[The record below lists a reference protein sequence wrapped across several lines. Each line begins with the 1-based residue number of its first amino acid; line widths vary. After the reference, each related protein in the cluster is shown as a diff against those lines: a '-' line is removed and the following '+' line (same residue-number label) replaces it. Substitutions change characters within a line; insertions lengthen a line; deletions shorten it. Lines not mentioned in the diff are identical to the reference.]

1 MKRRA
6 LRLFVGLGAGAL
18 VILLARTIA
27 YALAPSPTANVFAHQ
42 AGGPALPVLAL
53 VSLTLA
59 AAVAV
64 AICWLTAFG
73 IRERV
78 LLERRLLV
86 EPVRSFDAG
95 RTFALWL
102 ALSIVTSIGGGLF
115 EAYIH
120 WRAGLGWHGLDC
132 IVGPVHRDLLPIET
146 SLSLVAAAALAA
158 AERVLAWMQRTVAL
172 LRAVSLCVTYSCAV
186 FRPAGVTVPRRL
198 TLLSAGAARAPPALS

>member
-6 LRLFVGLGAGAL
+6 LRLIVGLGAAAL

-27 YALAPSPTANVFAHQ
+27 YALASGPTANIFEHQ
-42 AGGPALPVLAL
+42 AGGPALPALTL

-64 AICWLTAFG
+64 AICWLTTLG
-73 IRERV
+73 IRERA

-95 RTFALWL
+95 RTFAIWL
-102 ALSIVTSIGGGLF
+102 ALSIVTSIAGGLF

-132 IVGPVHRDLLPIET
+132 VVGPIHRDLLPIET
-146 SLSLVAAAALAA
+146 ALSLVAAVALAA
-158 AERVLAWMQRTVAL
+158 AECVLAWMRRKVAL
-172 LRAVSLCVTYSCAV
+172 LRAVAFRVTYARAV
-186 FRPAGVTVPRRL
+186 FRPVGVADPRRL
-198 TLLSAGAARAPPALS
+198 TLLSAAAARAPPALS

>member
-1 MKRRA
+1 
-6 LRLFVGLGAGAL
+6 
-18 VILLARTIA
+18 
-27 YALAPSPTANVFAHQ
+27 
-42 AGGPALPVLAL
+42 
-53 VSLTLA
+53 
-59 AAVAV
+59 
-64 AICWLTAFG
+64 
-73 IRERV
+73 
-78 LLERRLLV
+78 
-86 EPVRSFDAG
+86 
-95 RTFALWL
+95 
-102 ALSIVTSIGGGLF
+102 VTSIGGGLF